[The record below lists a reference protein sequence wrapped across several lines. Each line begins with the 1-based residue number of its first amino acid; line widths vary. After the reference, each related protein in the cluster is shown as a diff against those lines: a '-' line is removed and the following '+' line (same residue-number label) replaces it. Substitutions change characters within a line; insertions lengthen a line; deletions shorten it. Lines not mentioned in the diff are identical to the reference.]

1 MRPCFLHNTEMS
13 GSTFPIE
20 HCIPHRGAM
29 RLVDRLI
36 EAGEEHAVAE
46 VDVPAQGLFVR
57 DGGVPAWVG
66 IEYMAQTISAWAG
79 ARALRTGGTPRL
91 GFLLGTRR
99 YDAQRAS
106 FPCGSTLRIETR
118 CELMAGNGLGQFD
131 CRILLEGAAVAAAR
145 LSVFEPDDASVVL
158 NAVASKTT
166 SKATP

>member
-1 MRPCFLHNTEMS
+1 MNGTV
-13 GSTFPIE
+13 FPIE

-29 RLVDRLI
+29 RLIDRLI

-46 VDVPAQGLFVR
+46 VDVPAEGLFVR
-57 DGGVPAWVG
+57 EGGVPAWVG

-99 YDAQRAS
+99 YDAQCAS
-106 FPCGSTLRIETR
+106 FPCGTTLRIEAR
-118 CELMAGNGLGQFD
+118 CELMGSNGLGQFD
-131 CRILLEGAAVAAAR
+131 CRIVRDGAAVAAAR

-158 NAVASKTT
+158 
-166 SKATP
+166 KACTP